1 VSLFR
6 REPEVVLTTVEE
18 DDEPDDRAVAVI
30 IYLALIL
37 GLLLLWLISLAR
49 RGDEV
54 VVEAEPEPTTSSVTV
69 PAAAPP
75 AAEPPATASLTVD
88 GEPVFPLS
96 EYAGPR
102 QDLSRFEGGQA
113 VAVAVPVQSVDADEG
128 FWLGEDTTDRVWVQ
142 LVNVDPE
149 SPYKVEDPDFV
160 SFVGTVV
167 PTPSDFPQDVGVTPG
182 EGAEQMRDQ
191 RQHIQVE
198 GIALELYD

>member
-75 AAEPPATASLTVD
+75 PPAQPETARLTID
-88 GEPVFPLS
+88 GQPVFPLS
-96 EYAGPR
+96 EHAGR
-102 QDLSRFEGGQA
+102 GGDLSRFEGGRA
-113 VAVAVPVQSVDADEG
+113 VAVSVPVQSVDADEG
-128 FWLGEDTTDRVWVQ
+128 FWIGEDTTNRVWVQ
-142 LVNVDPE
+142 LVNVAAE
-149 SPYKVEDPDFV
+149 SAYKVEDPDFV

-167 PTPSDFPQDVGVTPG
+167 PTPSDFPEEVGVTPE
-182 EGAEQMRDQ
+182 EGARQMRDQ